1 MLTLPPFEYHSP
13 TTIEEAV
20 ALLREHRGQVKVI
33 AGGTDLIPNMK
44 HRLFTPAHVVGLK
57 AIAGLDRVAEEGLDI
72 RLGAMCTIAQ
82 LARDPLVQK
91 MLPSLAA
98 AASQIAGPQL
108 REMGTLGGNICL
120 DTRCVYYNQTY
131 FWRKA
136 LGFCLKK
143 DGTVCH
149 VVQGGQ
155 RCVAAASNDTVPVLM
170 TLNARVRAVG
180 PNGLREIPIAD
191 LYVPDGIVNT
201 VLAPEELVVEVRVPR
216 PEGRLM
222 TGYQKLRVR
231 ASIDY
236 PALSIAVA
244 AKIDPADRAEWIRV
258 VISALGARPHRVG
271 GLERF
276 RGRRFD
282 QGLAAEVSH
291 VAYRQCHPLTNIN
304 VDPAWRREMV
314 PVFVRRAF
322 AGAQLSGSGCSEKE
336 GARRT
341 SDSPPPPDTPTQQ
354 TR

>member
-1 MLTLPPFEYHSP
+1 MLTLPPFEYHAPS
-13 TTIEEAV
+13 TIEEAV
-20 ALLREHRGQVKVI
+20 ALLSQYRGKVKVI
-33 AGGTDLIPNMK
+33 AGGTDLVPNMK

-57 AIAGLDRVAEEGLDI
+57 GIPRLDQIAEDGPVI

-82 LARDPLVQK
+82 LARDPLVQRK
-91 MLPSLAA
+91 LPSLAA

-108 REMGTLGGNICL
+108 REAGTLGGNLCL

-170 TLNARVRAVG
+170 TLDALVRIAG
-180 PNGLREIPIAD
+180 PDGVREIPLPQ

-201 VLAPEELVVEVRVPR
+201 VLAPDELVVEVSVPN
-216 PEGRLM
+216 PEGRVFA
-222 TGYQKLRVR
+222 GYQKIRVR

-236 PALSIAVA
+236 PALTIAVA
-244 AKIDPADRAEWIRV
+244 AKVDPANAVEWIRI
-258 VISALGARPHRVG
+258 VISALGARPHAVG

-276 RGRRFD
+276 RGRLLD
-282 QGLAAEVSH
+282 DALVAEVAQN
-291 VAYRQCHPLTNIN
+291 AYRQCHPLTNIN

-322 AGAQLSGSGCSEKE
+322 AQARSESGS
-336 GARRT
+336 
-341 SDSPPPPDTPTQQ
+341 
-354 TR
+354 

>member
-1 MLTLPPFEYHSP
+1 MLTLPPFEYHAPS
-13 TTIEEAV
+13 TIEEAV
-20 ALLREHRGQVKVI
+20 ALLSQYRGKVKVI
-33 AGGTDLIPNMK
+33 AGGTDLVPNMK

-57 AIAGLDRVAEEGLDI
+57 GIPRLDQIAEDGPVI

-82 LARDPLVQK
+82 LARDPLVQRK
-91 MLPSLAA
+91 LPSLAA

-108 REMGTLGGNICL
+108 REAGTLGGNLCL

-170 TLNARVRAVG
+170 TLDALVRIAG
-180 PNGLREIPIAD
+180 PDGVREILLPQ

-201 VLAPEELVVEVRVPR
+201 VLAPDELVVEVSVPN
-216 PEGRLM
+216 PEGRVFA
-222 TGYQKLRVR
+222 GYQKIRVR

-236 PALSIAVA
+236 PALTIAVA
-244 AKIDPADRAEWIRV
+244 AKVDPANAVEWIRI
-258 VISALGARPHRVG
+258 VISALGARPHAVG

-276 RGRRFD
+276 RGRLLD
-282 QGLAAEVSH
+282 DALVAEVAQN
-291 VAYRQCHPLTNIN
+291 AYRQCHPLTNIN
-304 VDPAWRREMV
+304 VDPAWRREMI

-322 AGAQLSGSGCSEKE
+322 DRARSEP
-336 GARRT
+336 AL
-341 SDSPPPPDTPTQQ
+341 
-354 TR
+354 

>member
-1 MLTLPPFEYHSP
+1 MLTLPPFEYHAPS
-13 TTIEEAV
+13 TIEEAV
-20 ALLREHRGQVKVI
+20 GLLSQYRGKVKVI
-33 AGGTDLIPNMK
+33 AGGTDLVPNMK

-57 AIAGLDRVAEEGLDI
+57 GIPRLDRIAEDGPVI

-91 MLPSLAA
+91 RLPSLAA

-108 REMGTLGGNICL
+108 REAGTLGGNLCL

-170 TLNARVRAVG
+170 TLDASVRIAG
-180 PNGLREIPIAD
+180 PGGLREIPLPA

-201 VLAPEELVVEVRVPR
+201 VLAPDELVVEVSVPN
-216 PEGRLM
+216 PEGRVLA
-222 TGYQKLRVR
+222 GYQKIRVR

-236 PALSIAVA
+236 PALTIAVA
-244 AKIDPADRAEWIRV
+244 AKVDPANAVEWIRI
-258 VISALGARPHRVG
+258 VISALGARPHAVG

-276 RGRRFD
+276 RGRLLD
-282 QGLAAEVSH
+282 DALVAEVAQN
-291 VAYRQCHPLTNIN
+291 AYRQCHPLTNIN

-322 AGAQLSGSGCSEKE
+322 TH
-336 GARRT
+336 ARG
-341 SDSPPPPDTPTQQ
+341 
-354 TR
+354 

>member
-13 TTIEEAV
+13 STIQEAIS
-20 ALLREHRGQVKVI
+20 LLSKHRGDVKVI
-33 AGGTDLIPNMK
+33 AGGTDLLPNMK
-44 HRLFTPAHVVGLK
+44 HRLFTPRHVVGLK
-57 AIAGLDRVAEEGLDI
+57 GIPDLDRVIEDGAVV
-72 RLGAMCTIAQ
+72 RLGAMCSIAQ
-82 LARDPLVQK
+82 LARHSVVQER
-91 MLPSLAA
+91 LPSLAA

-108 REMGTLGGNICL
+108 REMGTLGGNLCL

-155 RCVAAASNDTVPVLM
+155 RCVAAASNDTAPVLM
-170 TLNARVRAVG
+170 TLDAVIRVAG
-180 PNGLREIPIAD
+180 PSGVRDVPVAE

-201 VLAPEELVVEVRVPR
+201 ILGPEELVIEVQVPIF
-216 PEGRLM
+216 ERLI

-236 PALSIAVA
+236 PALTIAVA
-244 AKIDPADRAEWIRV
+244 IKLDAGDLVEWIRTV
-258 VISALGARPHRVG
+258 VSALGARPHLVG

-276 RGRRFD
+276 VGRPFD
-282 QGLAAEVSH
+282 ASLAKEVAQI
-291 VAYRQCHPLTNIN
+291 AYRQCHPLTNIN
-304 VDPAWRREMV
+304 VDAGWRREMV

-322 AGAQLSGSGCSEKE
+322 GQAAMGE
-336 GARRT
+336 ARGKLKVE
-341 SDSPPPPDTPTQQ
+341 S
-354 TR
+354 

>member
-1 MLTLPPFEYHSP
+1 MLTLPPFEYHAPS
-13 TTIEEAV
+13 TIEEAV
-20 ALLREHRGQVKVI
+20 ALLSQYRGKVKVI
-33 AGGTDLIPNMK
+33 AGGTDLVPNMK

-57 AIAGLDRVAEEGLDI
+57 GIPRLDRIAEDGPVI

-91 MLPSLAA
+91 RLPSLAA

-108 REMGTLGGNICL
+108 REAGTLGGNLCL

-170 TLNARVRAVG
+170 TLDASVRIAG
-180 PNGLREIPIAD
+180 PGGLREIPLPA

-201 VLAPEELVVEVRVPR
+201 VLAPDELVVEVSVPN
-216 PEGRLM
+216 PEGRVLA
-222 TGYQKLRVR
+222 GYQKIRVR

-236 PALSIAVA
+236 PALTIAVA
-244 AKIDPADRAEWIRV
+244 AKVDPANAVEWIRI
-258 VISALGARPHRVG
+258 VISALGARPHAVG

-276 RGRRFD
+276 RGRLLD
-282 QGLAAEVSH
+282 DPLVAEVAQMAH
-291 VAYRQCHPLTNIN
+291 KQCHPLTNIN
-304 VDPAWRREMV
+304 VDPAWRREMI

-322 AGAQLSGSGCSEKE
+322 ARARSESGS
-336 GARRT
+336 
-341 SDSPPPPDTPTQQ
+341 
-354 TR
+354 

>member
-13 TTIEEAV
+13 STIEEAV
-20 ALLREHRGQVKVI
+20 SLLSQHRGKVKVI
-33 AGGTDLIPNMK
+33 AGGTDLVPNMK

-57 AIAGLDRVAEEGLDI
+57 GIPGLDQIAGDGPLI

-91 MLPSLAA
+91 RLPSLAA

-108 REMGTLGGNICL
+108 REAGTLGGNLCL

-170 TLNARVRAVG
+170 TLDARVRIAG
-180 PNGLREIPIAD
+180 PSGVREIPLSQ

-201 VLAPEELVVEVRVPR
+201 VLKPEELVVEVLVPNSDGRV
-216 PEGRLM
+216 LA
-222 TGYQKLRVR
+222 GYQKVRVR

-236 PALSIAVA
+236 PALTIAVA
-244 AKIDPADRAEWIRV
+244 AKVDPANSVEWIRT
-258 VISALGARPHRVG
+258 VISALGARPHAVG

-276 RGRRFD
+276 RGRLFD
-282 QGLAAEVSH
+282 NALVTEVAQI
-291 VAYRQCHPLTNIN
+291 AYRQCHPLTNIN
-304 VDPAWRREMV
+304 VDPAWRREMI

-322 AGAQLSGSGCSEKE
+322 AQACS
-336 GARRT
+336 
-341 SDSPPPPDTPTQQ
+341 
-354 TR
+354 

>member
-13 TTIEEAV
+13 STIEEAV
-20 ALLREHRGQVKVI
+20 SLLHKHRGQVKVI

-44 HRLFTPAHVVGLK
+44 HRLFTPAHLVGLR
-57 AIAGLDRVAEEGLDI
+57 AIPGLDQVVEQGPDI
-72 RLGAMCTIAQ
+72 RLGAMCSIAQ

-98 AASQIAGPQL
+98 AASKIAGPQL

-170 TLNARVRAVG
+170 TLGARVRVAG
-180 PNGLREIPIAD
+180 PDGLRDIPIVE

-201 VLAPEELVVEVRVPR
+201 VLKPEELVVEVRVPS

-222 TGYQKLRVR
+222 AGYQKLRVR

-244 AKIDPADRAEWIRV
+244 AKIDPVDLVEWIRIV
-258 VISALGARPHRVG
+258 VSALGARPHLVG

-276 RGRRFD
+276 AGRRFD
-282 QGLAAEVSH
+282 DGLASEVSQ

-304 VDPAWRREMV
+304 VDSAWRREMV

-322 AGAQLSGSGCSEKE
+322 ARAQLSGSGYFEKE
-336 GARRT
+336 TAQRT
-341 SDSPPPPDTPTQQ
+341 SDLPPQPDSLTRPP
-354 TR
+354 R